1 LALRVFFDGSGKSD
15 DHPTITVGG
24 FLGDDDLCKEIEH
37 EWNAATKNRVFHFSD
52 FGKPRCNLGSHTWS
66 AIERTAFLKKLAS
79 IINRE
84 GSYIFT
90 ASLEIAAFNE
100 ILYKAAHPQE
110 LGPSFSACAYGA
122 ILNTEAL
129 LLKEGRQHR
138 EVHYAFEKGDREHEI
153 KKIFADWN
161 SKNSEYKGL
170 RSHTFLPKNTTLL
183 QPADLVAGIVQRCV
197 VSAFNAFPSLDNGL
211 ARTRLQTFDRHYS
224 GDGVTATIVSG
235 HDHDK
240 CWIVNPKSFDFL
252 DQIGSRFFERHP
264 DQLKKRMKQSPYK
277 PKSAEKPTV

>member
-1 LALRVFFDGSGKSD
+1 
-15 DHPTITVGG
+15 
-24 FLGDDDLCKEIEH
+24 
-37 EWNAATKNRVFHFSD
+37 
-52 FGKPRCNLGSHTWS
+52 
-66 AIERTAFLKKLAS
+66 
-79 IINRE
+79 
-84 GSYIFT
+84 
-90 ASLEIAAFNE
+90 
-100 ILYKAAHPQE
+100 
-110 LGPSFSACAYGA
+110 
-122 ILNTEAL
+122 
-129 LLKEGRQHR
+129 
-138 EVHYAFEKGDREHEI
+138 VHYAFEKGDREHEI